1 MAALTKHRHVH
12 SSDWPPIMNLYNYKL
27 LSEIKTDAKNC
38 LFNLLI
44 DLVFP
49 WEWCRGWFKKKH

>member
-12 SSDWPPIMNLYNYKL
+12 SSVSPPIMNLYNYKL

-38 LFNLLI
+38 VQSPDRPGFSLG
-44 DLVFP
+44 VV
-49 WEWCRGWFKKKH
+49 